1 MYKTKK
7 NVSRARTVKRNMK
20 KSLKELK
27 EKYKPITRKELK
39 KIHEELYKKDKK
51 NLLLL
56 DNKSAELFKLCL
68 RKYYRSPKNCNFYR
82 KYKM

>member
-1 MYKTKK
+1 MLKRTKK
-7 NVSRARTVKRNMK
+7 NWRKIHYYAK
-20 KSLKELK
+20 KELTK
-27 EKYKPITRKELK
+27 ARKTRKPIKRSELK